1 MNRKRGLMGLG
12 VLLLMLP
19 TSATAATPN
28 GLRRALAEW
37 GRGIKDAAPWY
48 TVIDGYIRG
57 PEGSAWSGWP
67 RYDGRNTQWCG
78 MWVGW
83 ALRLKRNVRRFHVPS
98 VTRLMKGHG
107 SEGHWAA
114 GTGRGLAPG
123 SRFVNPRDARA
134 GDIGIFGPQGEAG
147 RHIGLI
153 LERDGNGVQ
162 TVEGNAWGLLP
173 DGTRG
178 EGVVRNWRPFEG
190 AQKRAADYV
199 LLAVIRPL
207 PSDFEGA

>member
-1 MNRKRGLMGLG
+1 MNRKKALMGLG

-19 TSATAATPN
+19 TSATAAPPN
-28 GLRRALAEW
+28 RLRRALAEW
-37 GRGIKDAAPWY
+37 AKGIKDAAPWY
-48 TVIDGYIRG
+48 GVIDNYIRG
-57 PEGSAWSGWP
+57 PEGSAWAGWP

-78 MWVGW
+78 MYVGW
-83 ALRLKRNVRRFHVPS
+83 ALRLKLAIRKFHIPS

-123 SRFVNPRDARA
+123 NRFVNPRDARP
-134 GDIGIFGPQGEAG
+134 GDIGIFGPAGEDG

-153 LERDGNGVQ
+153 LKRDGNGVQ
-162 TVEGNAWGLLP
+162 TVEGNAWGTLP
-173 DGTRG
+173 DGTRA
-178 EGVVRNWRPFEG
+178 EGVIRTWRPFVG
-190 AQKRAADYV
+190 AEREPDDYA